1 MYFHVEKNL
10 PVKAGKYKI
19 KLKKEDCHVAIVVTL
34 MMGLWFFLGSGLM
47 NVSVLKG
54 DFEVIYLIVG
64 IISFVLGL
72 WVFTG
77 AVKGLLKVFSAIIGI
92 AGIWLGISSFV
103 SGLQGIVNEIIVGI
117 VLIVLGFWG
126 ALTKS
131 SS

>member
-1 MYFHVEKNL
+1 
-10 PVKAGKYKI
+10 
-19 KLKKEDCHVAIVVTL
+19 
-34 MMGLWFFLGSGLM
+34 M